1 DYGDPKVTETNI
13 KKGFDHIHHSC
24 GMITKPLNMTME
36 IVGIKGAGTKKE
48 KKGLNFLTNSLT
60 YEAEFNIGNVLK
72 KYKYESKI
80 SSRMA

>member
-1 DYGDPKVTETNI
+1 
-13 KKGFDHIHHSC
+13 
-24 GMITKPLNMTME
+24 MTME

-72 KYKYESKI
+72 NI
-80 SSRMA
+80 SMRVK